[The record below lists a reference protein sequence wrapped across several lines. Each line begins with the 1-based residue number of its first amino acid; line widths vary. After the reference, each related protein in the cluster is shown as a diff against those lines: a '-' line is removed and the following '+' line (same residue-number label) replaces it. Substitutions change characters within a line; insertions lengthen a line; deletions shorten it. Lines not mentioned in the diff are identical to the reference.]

1 MIKIRLE
8 YVDNPKGQ
16 WELERLIDAL
26 EEKYTVLSRS
36 KPYINRNSLYKR
48 IYVEVEE
55 EWIKGDGKHGCNQKR
70 FILQNL

>member
-55 EWIKGDGKHGCNQKR
+55 E
-70 FILQNL
+70 

>member
-16 WELERLIDAL
+16 WELEKLIDVL
-26 EEKYTVLSRS
+26 EEKYIVLSRS
-36 KPYINRNSLYKR
+36 KSYTNRNNLYKR

-55 EWIKGDGKHGCNQKR
+55 DQA
-70 FILQNL
+70 

>member
-16 WELERLIDAL
+16 WELEKLIDVL

-36 KPYINRNSLYKR
+36 KSYTNRNSLYKR

-55 EWIKGDGKHGCNQKR
+55 DQV
-70 FILQNL
+70 

>member
-8 YVDNPKGQ
+8 YADNPKGQ
-16 WELERLIDAL
+16 WELEKLIDVL

-36 KPYINRNSLYKR
+36 EPYTNRNGLYKR

-55 EWIKGDGKHGCNQKR
+55 DQV
-70 FILQNL
+70 

>member
-16 WELERLIDAL
+16 WELEKLIDVL
-26 EEKYTVLSRS
+26 EEKYIVLSRS
-36 KPYINRNSLYKR
+36 KSYTNRNSLYKR

-55 EWIKGDGKHGCNQKR
+55 DQA
-70 FILQNL
+70 

>member
-16 WELERLIDAL
+16 WELERLIDVL

-36 KPYINRNSLYKR
+36 KSYTNRNSLYKR

-55 EWIKGDGKHGCNQKR
+55 DQA
-70 FILQNL
+70 

>member
-16 WELERLIDAL
+16 WELEKLIDVL

-36 KPYINRNSLYKR
+36 KPYANRNSLYKR

-55 EWIKGDGKHGCNQKR
+55 E
-70 FILQNL
+70 

>member
-1 MIKIRLE
+1 MLKIRLE

-16 WELERLIDAL
+16 WELERLIDVL

-36 KPYINRNSLYKR
+36 KSYTNRNSLYKR

-55 EWIKGDGKHGCNQKR
+55 DQV
-70 FILQNL
+70 